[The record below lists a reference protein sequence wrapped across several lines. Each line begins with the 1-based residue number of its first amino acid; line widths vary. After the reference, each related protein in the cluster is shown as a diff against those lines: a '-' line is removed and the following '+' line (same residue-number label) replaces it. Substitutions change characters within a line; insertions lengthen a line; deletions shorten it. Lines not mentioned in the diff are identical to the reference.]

1 MLVYVLTS
9 FTATEPINS
18 EKEGVV
24 YGLTSFTATELINSE
39 KEGVVYGLTSFTA
52 VMSFQ
57 NNTSAKPETLRI
69 CVFFFTPPRER
80 IFIKAH
86 GITSRCVVGP
96 EAYTV
101 CKRVRGSF
109 SPEILLAEAVKELTL
124 ALPLIYNMASLGKSL
139 PAGLKSGTAGS
150 QTVNAR

>member
-1 MLVYVLTS
+1 MRRKVLVYVLTP

-24 YGLTSFTATELINSE
+24 YVLTP
-39 KEGVVYGLTSFTA
+39 FTA
-52 VMSFQ
+52 VISKQ
-57 NNTSAKPETLRI
+57 YNVKPETLRI